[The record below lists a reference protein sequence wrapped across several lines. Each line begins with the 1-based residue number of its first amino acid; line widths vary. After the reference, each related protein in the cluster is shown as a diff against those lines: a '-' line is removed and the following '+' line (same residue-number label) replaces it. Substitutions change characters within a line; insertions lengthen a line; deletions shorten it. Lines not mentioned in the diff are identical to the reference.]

1 MCINTAMNTQ
11 LALQMRNTAPN
22 INSGYFP
29 HMMPHQ
35 IPTPFVP
42 MYHQHPHLPYMNFQ
56 SHMPPQHLFHPYT
69 NIPHSVPM
77 YNHAP
82 HTVPLQNVVPHHV
95 PMYSHIPSHGH
106 NPHYIPARTVPQHE
120 PTHNHIPQYEST
132 RSHVS
137 QHMPANNRVLQQVS
151 SYNPVY
157 TKNRQNPQ
165 GSTNEAIDR
174 SIQPIHNQQIQPDI
188 KINSTHGDFLTQQ
201 SSSTSISNCQENSEV
216 VKTIHTEQLQYETEN
231 IPTYDDC
238 QVV

>member
-22 INSGYFP
+22 INSGRFP

-42 MYHQHPHLPYMNFQ
+42 MYHQHPHLPYLNFQ

-157 TKNRQNPQ
+157 TKNTQNPQ

-174 SIQPIHNQQIQPDI
+174 SIQSIHNQQIQILYKD
-188 KINSTHGDFLTQQ
+188 KLYSW
-201 SSSTSISNCQENSEV
+201 
-216 VKTIHTEQLQYETEN
+216 
-231 IPTYDDC
+231 
-238 QVV
+238 